1 MSEEEPQPNAEGQP
15 KSQTSR
21 WLAAAILVGITVA
34 SLWIALNPQWIRFL
48 GQWGYL
54 GAFLISLF
62 ASASIILPIP
72 GLPVAM
78 AMGGALN
85 PWLLGLVTGVG
96 SAVGELSGYAAG
108 ASGRILIT
116 DDQMPHYSRVETWT
130 RKYGPLAIFV
140 LAVTPFPFF
149 DLAGI
154 VAGVIRMPL
163 WAFFLATAAG
173 KTIKYTIAI
182 LISAGSIHGL
192 RYWLQ

>member
-1 MSEEEPQPNAEGQP
+1 MSDEEPQVIAEGQP
-15 KSQTSR
+15 NPQPSR
-21 WLAAAILVGITVA
+21 WLAAAILIGITAA
-34 SLWIALNPQWIRFL
+34 SLWIALNPQWIKFL
-48 GQWGYL
+48 GQWGYF

-116 DDQMPHYSRVETWT
+116 DDQMPHYSRVEAWT
-130 RKYGPLAIFV
+130 RKYGPLTIFV

-182 LISAGSIHGL
+182 LIGAGSIYGL
-192 RYWLQ
+192 RHWLS